1 MLSGIIVIDKEP
13 GFTSHDVV
21 AKMRGICG
29 QRKIGHTGTLDPM
42 ATGVLPVCLGNATKL
57 CDLLTEKD
65 KEYEAQLLLGVTTD
79 TQDVTGR
86 ELSRREVSLNEEQV
100 REAVYSF
107 QGEYSQ
113 IPPMYSAIKVNGKRL
128 YQLARQ
134 GKEVER
140 PARRVTIGKIEI
152 LDVSL
157 PLVTIRV
164 LCSKGTYIR
173 TLCADIGEKLG
184 CGGIMKSLNRTRSGS
199 FFLKD
204 AVTLSKLEALRDQ
217 NRLEEV
223 LIPPDQVFASNPL
236 LHVLEAYQSLV
247 ENGNPVYVEQTREK
261 KAFGPGEWVRIYRSD
276 ESFAGIYAYDEQRRQ
291 YRPVKMFL

>member
-86 ELSRREVSLNEEQV
+86 ELSRKEVSLNEEQV

-113 IPPMYSAIKVNGKRL
+113 IPPMYSAIKINGKRL

-140 PARRVTIGKIEI
+140 QARRVTMGRSKYGCKP
-152 LDVSL
+152 S
-157 PLVTIRV
+157 LVTIRV
-164 LCSKGTYIR
+164 LCSKGNLHQNP
-173 TLCADIGEKLG
+173 LCRYRRKAGLRRRHEKVSPEPG
-184 CGGIMKSLNRTRSGS
+184 REA

-204 AVTLSKLEALRDQ
+204 AVTLSKLEALRDP

-247 ENGNPVYVEQTREK
+247 ENGEPCLCGADQ
-261 KAFGPGEWVRIYRSD
+261 GEEGFWTGGMGENLSV
-276 ESFAGIYAYDEQRRQ
+276 G
-291 YRPVKMFL
+291 

>member
-140 PARRVTIGKIEI
+140 QARRVTIGKTEI
-152 LDVSL
+152 FDVSL

-164 LCSKGTYIR
+164 FC
-173 TLCADIGEKLG
+173 
-184 CGGIMKSLNRTRSGS
+184 
-199 FFLKD
+199 
-204 AVTLSKLEALRDQ
+204 
-217 NRLEEV
+217 
-223 LIPPDQVFASNPL
+223 P
-236 LHVLEAYQSLV
+236 
-247 ENGNPVYVEQTREK
+247 
-261 KAFGPGEWVRIYRSD
+261 
-276 ESFAGIYAYDEQRRQ
+276 
-291 YRPVKMFL
+291 